1 MGFSHLK
8 EKVDQAEKAL
18 EANERVVASDWRVF
32 KQSWR
37 DAWTP
42 GRIIVAG
49 LASGYVF
56 GRIEPVSKSKASS
69 IVNMLTAVGGLF
81 ASGTAKGAA
90 IDAKNA
96 ANRVEQNVPAG
107 AGEFPAQVAPVA
119 DDALKAETHE
129 KLRKA
134 GLI

>member
-8 EKVDQAEKAL
+8 QKVDQAEKAL

-69 IVNMLTAVGGLF
+69 ILNMLTAVGGLF
-81 ASGTAKGAA
+81 ASGTATGAA
-90 IDAKNA
+90 KDAKNA

-107 AGEFPAQVAPVA
+107 AGEFPPHVAPVA
-119 DDALKAETHE
+119 DDALTVETHE
-129 KLRKA
+129 KLRNA